1 MKVLLNYRSK
11 YDLKLSSAKNN
22 LFIPSFFHWPHSLS
36 ISLQMLTGCLL

>member
-22 LFIPSFFHWPHSLS
+22 LFIPSLIGSVSLP
-36 ISLQMLTGCLL
+36 LCK